1 MIKVFVF
8 IAMLF
13 CHIVDDYKIQA
24 GVLNNLKQKSWW
36 EENYPDKLY
45 RYDYIMGLIMHSISW
60 SFMVMLPIAIYY
72 KFDITNGF
80 ITTFIGNACMHGVI
94 DDLKANRHKINL
106 IIDQLIHII
115 QIICTALLLL

>member
-72 KFDITNGF
+72 RFDITNGF
-80 ITTFIGNACMHGVI
+80 IATFIGNACMHGVI